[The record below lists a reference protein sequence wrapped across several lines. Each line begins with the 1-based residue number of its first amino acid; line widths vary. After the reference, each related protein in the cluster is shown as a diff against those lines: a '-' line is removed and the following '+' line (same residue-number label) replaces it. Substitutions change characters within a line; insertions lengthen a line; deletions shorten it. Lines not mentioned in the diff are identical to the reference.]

1 MKLVSLF
8 GLIAMIPAA
17 LNASAPRSSAGAI
30 TVLLCRGNGVAETV
44 TVPLRGG
51 APLPGHGDD
60 GGGCCA
66 KGCHAAGSRKR
77 GGACHN

>member
-17 LNASAPRSSAGAI
+17 LNASVPASSGSI
-30 TVLLCRGNGVAETV
+30 TILLCRGNGVAETV
-44 TVPLRGG
+44 TMPLRGS
-51 APLPGHGDD
+51 APVPGHGDD

-66 KGCHAAGSRKR
+66 KGCHAGSSRKR
-77 GGACHN
+77 GGSCHG